1 MTEIAYQNKDITSK
15 ILGENLKHKSF
26 AVYGINVPRICQ
38 VLPTNLPAIEANEL
52 RLDNLFLLEDGSL
65 ALVDYESDY
74 DQADKVK
81 YLNYITRTV
90 KRCFEEGSTR
100 AEEVPKIRMIVIYTA
115 DIKPE
120 KTQAIFDVGC
130 LQLQTEEAFLSII
143 DSEKTEIQLEE
154 KIKNGKPLTEE
165 EQMKFIILPLT
176 HQGKEEKQK
185 CIQRCFAL
193 AREVEDVKV
202 QTFILSGM
210 LVFSDKVVTRE
221 DSKRIREW
229 IMLTKV
235 GQLFEEEKL
244 EYAKKAVEEA
254 VLEVRKEAEE
264 ATEKE
269 KRNTAAKLLKKG
281 FSTAEILEVIEG
293 MTAEEVEKLRG
304 AKKD

>member
-1 MTEIAYQNKDITSK
+1 MNIQPNFMRTYIGK
-15 ILGENLKHKSF
+15 IIERTRGRLRIPIKGE
-26 AVYGINVPRICQ
+26 R
-38 VLPTNLPAIEANEL
+38 
-52 RLDNLFLLEDGSL
+52 
-65 ALVDYESDY
+65 
-74 DQADKVK
+74 
-81 YLNYITRTV
+81 
-90 KRCFEEGSTR
+90 
-100 AEEVPKIRMIVIYTA
+100 
-115 DIKPE
+115 
-120 KTQAIFDVGC
+120 
-130 LQLQTEEAFLSII
+130 
-143 DSEKTEIQLEE
+143 
-154 KIKNGKPLTEE
+154 KPLTEE

-176 HQGKEEKQK
+176 YQGKEEKQK

-304 AKKD
+304 AKRD

>member
-100 AEEVPKIRMIVIYTA
+100 AAEVPKIRMIVIYTA

-176 HQGKEEKQK
+176 YQGKEEKQK

-235 GQLFEEEKL
+235 GQLFEEEKM

>member
-90 KRCFEEGSTR
+90 KRCFEEGSVR
-100 AEEVPKIRMIVIYTA
+100 ATEMPKIRMIVIYTA
-115 DIKPE
+115 DIEPE
-120 KTQAIFDVGC
+120 KTQAVFDVGC

-154 KIKNGKPLTEE
+154 KIKKGKPLTEE

-176 HQGKEEKQK
+176 YQGKEEKQK

-254 VLEVRKEAEE
+254 
-264 ATEKE
+264 TEKE
-269 KRNTAAKLLKKG
+269 KRNTAAKLLEKG
-281 FSTAEILEVIEG
+281 FSTAEVLEVIEG
-293 MTAEEVEKLRG
+293 MTAEEVEKLWESQV
-304 AKKD
+304 

>member
-90 KRCFEEGSTR
+90 KRCFEEGSVR
-100 AEEVPKIRMIVIYTA
+100 ATEMPKIRMIVIYTA
-115 DIKPE
+115 DIEPE
-120 KTQAIFDVGC
+120 KTQAVFDVGC

-154 KIKNGKPLTEE
+154 KIKKGKPLTEE

-176 HQGKEEKQK
+176 YQGKEEKQK

-254 VLEVRKEAEE
+254 
-264 ATEKE
+264 TEKE
-269 KRNTAAKLLKKG
+269 KRNTAAKLLEKG
-281 FSTAEILEVIEG
+281 FSTAEVLEVIEG
-293 MTAEEVEKLRG
+293 MTAEEVEKLWG
-304 AKKD
+304 AKRD

>member
-1 MTEIAYQNKDITSK
+1 MTEIAYQNKDITAK

-100 AEEVPKIRMIVIYTA
+100 AAEVPKIRMIVIYTA

-176 HQGKEEKQK
+176 YQGKEEKQK

-244 EYAKKAVEEA
+244 DYAKKAVEEA

-304 AKKD
+304 AKRD

>member
-90 KRCFEEGSTR
+90 KRCFEEGSVR
-100 AEEVPKIRMIVIYTA
+100 ATEMPKIRMIVIYTA
-115 DIKPE
+115 DIEPE
-120 KTQAIFDVGC
+120 KTQAVFDVGC

-154 KIKNGKPLTEE
+154 KIKKGKPLTEE

-176 HQGKEEKQK
+176 YQGKEEKQK

-254 VLEVRKEAEE
+254 
-264 ATEKE
+264 TEKE
-269 KRNTAAKLLKKG
+269 KRNTAAKLLEKG
-281 FSTAEILEVIEG
+281 FSTAEVLEVIEG
-293 MTAEEVEKLRG
+293 MTEEEVEKLWESQV
-304 AKKD
+304 

>member
-1 MTEIAYQNKDITSK
+1 
-15 ILGENLKHKSF
+15 
-26 AVYGINVPRICQ
+26 
-38 VLPTNLPAIEANEL
+38 
-52 RLDNLFLLEDGSL
+52 
-65 ALVDYESDY
+65 
-74 DQADKVK
+74 
-81 YLNYITRTV
+81 
-90 KRCFEEGSTR
+90 
-100 AEEVPKIRMIVIYTA
+100 
-115 DIKPE
+115 
-120 KTQAIFDVGC
+120 
-130 LQLQTEEAFLSII
+130 
-143 DSEKTEIQLEE
+143 
-154 KIKNGKPLTEE
+154 
-165 EQMKFIILPLT
+165 MKFIILPLT

-304 AKKD
+304 AKRD

>member
-90 KRCFEEGSTR
+90 KRCFEEGSVR
-100 AEEVPKIRMIVIYTA
+100 ATEMPKIRMIVIYTA
-115 DIKPE
+115 DIEPE
-120 KTQAIFDVGC
+120 KTQAVFDVGC

-154 KIKNGKPLTEE
+154 KIKKGKPLTEE

-176 HQGKEEKQK
+176 YQGKEEKQK

-254 VLEVRKEAEE
+254 
-264 ATEKE
+264 TEKE
-269 KRNTAAKLLKKG
+269 KRNTAAKLLEKG
-281 FSTAEILEVIEG
+281 FSTAEVLEVIEG

-304 AKKD
+304 AKRD

>member
-65 ALVDYESDY
+65 ALVDYENDY

-100 AEEVPKIRMIVIYTA
+100 AAEVPKIRMIVIYTA

-143 DSEKTEIQLEE
+143 DSKKTEIQLEE

-176 HQGKEEKQK
+176 HQGEEEKQK

>member
-100 AEEVPKIRMIVIYTA
+100 AAEVPKIRMIVIYTA

-176 HQGKEEKQK
+176 YQGKEEKQK

-269 KRNTAAKLLKKG
+269 KRNTVAKLLKKG

-304 AKKD
+304 AKRD

>member
-100 AEEVPKIRMIVIYTA
+100 AAEVPKIRMIVIYTA

-176 HQGKEEKQK
+176 YQGKEEKQK

-244 EYAKKAVEEA
+244 DYAKKAVEEA

-304 AKKD
+304 AKRD

>member
-15 ILGENLKHKSF
+15 ILRENLKHKSF

-100 AEEVPKIRMIVIYTA
+100 AAEVPKIRMIVIYTA

-176 HQGKEEKQK
+176 YQGKEEKQK

-235 GQLFEEEKL
+235 GQLFEEEKM

-304 AKKD
+304 AKRD

>member
-100 AEEVPKIRMIVIYTA
+100 AAEVPKIRMIVIYTA

-176 HQGKEEKQK
+176 YQGKKEKQK

-304 AKKD
+304 AKRD

>member
-100 AEEVPKIRMIVIYTA
+100 AAEVPKIRMIVIYTA

-130 LQLQTEEAFLSII
+130 LQLQTEE
-143 DSEKTEIQLEE
+143 
-154 KIKNGKPLTEE
+154 

-176 HQGKEEKQK
+176 YQGKEEKQK

-304 AKKD
+304 AKRD

>member
-90 KRCFEEGSTR
+90 KRCFEEGSTQ
-100 AEEVPKIRMIVIYTA
+100 AAEVPKIRMIVIYTA

-176 HQGKEEKQK
+176 YQGKEEKQK

-281 FSTAEILEVIEG
+281 FSTAEILEIIEG

-304 AKKD
+304 AKRD

>member
-1 MTEIAYQNKDITSK
+1 M
-15 ILGENLKHKSF
+15 
-26 AVYGINVPRICQ
+26 
-38 VLPTNLPAIEANEL
+38 
-52 RLDNLFLLEDGSL
+52 

-100 AEEVPKIRMIVIYTA
+100 AAEVPKIRMIVIYTA

-176 HQGKEEKQK
+176 YQGKEEKQK

-304 AKKD
+304 AKRD